1 MPLLLP
7 PVTFTVPVTVAVRG
21 PILTIEPGDLRSLL
35 FGSVFAYGGSG
46 GTSVD
51 AYVQTSYNGGQSW
64 FDIRNF
70 HFTTFSLE
78 QVVNHSFGDSVTTA
92 ITPASGALANNT
104 SIDGIL
110 GDKLSVLYKSA
121 GTYAG
126 GAPTTLALWATG
138 CRLRA

>member
-7 PVTFTVPVTVAVRG
+7 SVTFTAPVTIAVASK
-21 PILTIEPGDLRSLL
+21 PLTVEPGDLRSLL
-35 FGSVFAYGGSG
+35 FGALFTYGGSG

-51 AYVQTSYNGGQSW
+51 AYVQTTYNGGQSW

-70 HFTTFSLE
+70 HFVTTSLE
-78 QVVNHSFGDSVTTA
+78 QVVNHSFGDAVTTA
-92 ITPASGALANNT
+92 ITPGSGALANNT

-110 GDKLSVLYKSA
+110 GDKIRVLYKSA
-121 GTYAG
+121 GTYGG
-126 GAPTTLALWATG
+126 GAPTTLAIWATG